1 MFFGLAL
8 LAALVRPVHHLVVHG
23 ANPNALFSA
32 LGLSLFLAMV
42 CRGYWTGMFSG
53 PTGLRCRT
61 LTRTRDFAWEEIAGF
76 ELRPRKWRA
85 LTVSG
90 IVIVTT
96 AGEAVTTE
104 FIVGPNGRQ
113 PSVSL
118 YSEAELIDLM
128 AELEAQRSAS

>member
-1 MFFGLAL
+1 MPVLIGLAL
-8 LAALVRPVHHLVVHG
+8 LVGSVHYLVVHG
-23 ANPNALFSA
+23 TNLNALFAA
-32 LGLSLFLAMV
+32 LGPTLFLAMV
-42 CRGYWTGMFSG
+42 CRGYWTGLFSG

-85 LTVSG
+85 VTVSG

-96 AGEAVTTE
+96 AGEAVNTE

-113 PSVSL
+113 PSMGL

-128 AELEAQRSAS
+128 VELEAQRSAS